1 MKRKSSEFAG
11 RHPAVIF
18 FYILACVIWTMIVRH
33 PAALLLSFA
42 ASAVYCVI
50 LLGIRRWSQSILAG
64 FGILFFAAVV
74 LPFFSH
80 QGVTPLFYVNGM
92 AVTWE
97 SVYYGGM
104 MTVMLLAVLQW
115 CQVAGCLLDSEKL
128 LYFTGRTIP
137 TTGLM
142 LMMIFRA
149 IPDLRDRYRQ
159 IHEAQLGLG
168 AVGGE
173 AFLWK
178 RIPHFLRE
186 ISVLISWALEDSI
199 EVSVSMESRGYRTG
213 KRTWFHLF
221 RFRREDLYWIIFMAA
236 AFFGMFFCEF
246 RGMLKAYYFPEIYQT
261 PLSAFAGIALAAGV
275 SGMIAPAVYDLYYCW
290 YDICSEKY
298 ICTEN
303 RTDNTGNNV

>member
-18 FYILACVIWTMIVRH
+18 LYILACVIWTMIVRH
-33 PAALLLSFA
+33 PVALLLSFA

-64 FGILFFAAVV
+64 IGILFFAAVV

-137 TTGLM
+137 TIGLM

-168 AVGGE
+168 TAGKEVS
-173 AFLWK
+173 LWK
-178 RIPHFLRE
+178 RVPHFLQE

-221 RFRREDLYWIIFMAA
+221 RFRREDLYWIVFMTA
-236 AFFGMFFCEF
+236 AFSGMFFCEF
-246 RGMLKAYYFPEIYQT
+246 RGMFKTYYFPEIYQT
-261 PLSAFAGIALAAGV
+261 PLSVHAGISLAAGGL
-275 SGMIAPAVYDLYYCW
+275 GMIAPAVYDLYYRW
-290 YDICSEKY
+290 YDIYSEKY
-298 ICTEN
+298 MCTKN
-303 RTDNTGNNV
+303 RTDNTGNNL